1 MKWVKQTKSVHE
13 RPKNILTRDTIGHLE
28 CDSFV
33 GKRNEPHKNL
43 VLIDRALRCVRLGW
57 LPDGSAVVARHRA
70 RWQQDDTGI
79 SILSRTTDQGCE
91 FSALPGLLPDCL
103 YACDPEKPSRKGQV
117 GYMNKLI
124 RQYIPKG
131 KSLRNITQ
139 AKLDWIAN
147 ELKSPRKRLGRL
159 SPAKLLF
166 DMTAAPIC

>member
-1 MKWVKQTKSVHE
+1 M
-13 RPKNILTRDTIGHLE
+13 
-28 CDSFV
+28 
-33 GKRNEPHKNL
+33 
-43 VLIDRALRCVRLGW
+43 
-57 LPDGSAVVARHRA
+57 
-70 RWQQDDTGI
+70 
-79 SILSRTTDQGCE
+79 
-91 FSALPGLLPDCL
+91 PGLLPDCL
-103 YACDPEKPSRKGQV
+103 YACDPEKPTQKGQV

-124 RQYIPKG
+124 RQCIPKG